1 MTRRSTASLLA
12 AGLLVALLVAAALLP
27 VPYVTVSP
35 GRTIDVLGT
44 NDGEPIVQ
52 VQGHPTYPDEG
63 QLRLTTV
70 SITRPESQLSLTE
83 ALVAWVQP
91 DVGVMPYEAMYPED
105 STDTEE
111 RTVSAAQ
118 MVSSQ
123 DTAIASALRQLGYRP
138 PSHVEVTGVA
148 PDGPSDGVLEPRDRL
163 LSVDGDRVR
172 TVPQVTRAMAD
183 VEPGDRVRG
192 TLRRH
197 GEREAFTVTT
207 EAAAD
212 DPDRAVLGIL
222 IGKGYRFPFDVT
234 VGIGDEI
241 GGPSAGLVFALSI
254 YDVLTPGSL
263 TDGQVVAGTG
273 TITGTGRVGPI
284 GGIRQKIAGAEEAG
298 ARVFLVPPDN
308 CPAATLAHIDPDRL
322 RLVRADTLRSA
333 IDSLEQYAEDPAA
346 DLPRCPA

>member
-35 GRTIDVLGT
+35 GRTVDVLGT
-44 NDGEPIVQ
+44 SDGEPIVQ
-52 VQGHPTYPDEG
+52 VDGHRTFEDEG

-70 SITRPESQLSLTE
+70 SITRPEARLSLSE
-83 ALVAWVQP
+83 ALVAWLEP
-91 DVGVMPYEAMYPED
+91 DVAVMPYEAMYAED
-105 STDTEE
+105 STDREE
-111 RTVSAAQ
+111 ETFSSAQ

-123 DTAIASALRQLGYRP
+123 DTAVASALRQLGYRFR
-138 PSHVEVTGVA
+138 SHVEVTGVS
-148 PDGPSDGVLEPRDRL
+148 PDGPSEGVLEPRDRL
-163 LSVDGDRVR
+163 LVLDGDRVR
-172 TVPQVTRAMAD
+172 TLPQLARAMAD
-183 VEPGDRVRG
+183 VAPGDRVRG
-192 TLRRH
+192 VLRRD
-197 GEREAFTVTT
+197 GERRTFTVTT
-207 EAAAD
+207 EAARE
-212 DPDRAVLGIL
+212 DPERAVLGIL
-222 IGKGYRFPFDVT
+222 VGKGYRFPFQVT
-234 VGIGDEI
+234 VGLGDDI

-273 TITGTGRVGPI
+273 TIADDGRVGPI

-308 CPAATLAHIDPDRL
+308 CPAAALAHIDRDRL
-322 RLVRADTLRSA
+322 RLVRADSLRSA
-333 IDSLEQYAEDPAA
+333 IDSLEQYAEDPSA